1 MAGMYPTN
9 KEISS
14 FGKTVKFPGVDEN
27 GKFTNGD
34 FSNPDIPPSFLDA
47 NTVNLIIDNL
57 NALIAHLGGNA
68 NNTDGEQLKK
78 LFSITAEANK
88 AIKRDSQGRAKVAAP
103 VEADDIARK
112 KEVDDIINGEVELK
126 KLTVQGDI
134 VQRGENKITHTE
146 HVHTKQDMIHLRE
159 GAQTALGAKELAG
172 LVAEKYDGTKNG
184 VLGFGK
190 DGIARIGDKGDEQ
203 PLACRAE
210 SSEMKG
216 GAPIGWNSVKQRL
229 ETHLGF
235 KFNGIQNN
243 ADRTNYT
250 VCSTPA
256 ATQAKNCDCAGF
268 NLVTGAEITVKFTMT
283 NTANSPMLNVN
294 NTGAKPIYYRGTEVA
309 SSILSANCTYTFR
322 YNGFQYE
329 LVGEISE
336 TVTKAKIGLGNVDN
350 TADRDKSVKYAKT
363 AGSAE
368 DADKVCG
375 FSAGNANGMLVPVVD
390 SEFKANS
397 GYIKLGNGLIVQWGR
412 FFPKATKATLVLPIP
427 YSKWNSYSVVTA
439 DADGLNIDNDIEGY
453 DITTGINKRTEKS
466 IDFSIA
472 SSRREVHWMCI
483 GY

>member
-9 KEISS
+9 KEIQS

-88 AIKRDSQGRAKVAAP
+88 AIKRDSEGRAKVAPP

-112 KEVDDIINGEVELK
+112 KEVDDIINGDVELK

-146 HVHTKQDMIHLRE
+146 HIYTKQDMIHLRE

-322 YNGFQYE
+322 YNGFQYD

-350 TADRDKSVKYAKT
+350 TADNQKSVNYAKT

-375 FSAGNANGMLVPVVD
+375 FRAGNANGMLVPIVD
-390 SEFKANS
+390 SEFKADS
-397 GYIKLGNGLIVQWGR
+397 GYIKLGNGLIAQWGR
-412 FFPKATKATLVLPIP
+412 VRQTGSSGVRLSFIG
-427 YSKWNSYSVVTA
+427 YSKIPILLASAESY
-439 DADGLNIDNDIEGY
+439 GLGSWTESKCIDKSSGTVFCRGTNGAVQSY
-453 DITTGINKRTEKS
+453 INWLT
-466 IDFSIA
+466 
-472 SSRREVHWMCI
+472 I
-483 GY
+483 GF

>member
-14 FGKTVKFPGVDEN
+14 FGKTVRFPGVDEN

-34 FSNPDIPPSFLDA
+34 FSKPDIPPSFLDA

-88 AIKRDSQGRAKVAAP
+88 AIKRDSEGRAKVAPP

-134 VQRGENKITHTE
+134 VQRGENKITHAE

-190 DGIARIGDKGDEQ
+190 DGIARVGDKGDEQ

-210 SSEMKG
+210 SSEMTG
-216 GAPIGWNSVKQRL
+216 GALVGWNALKQRL
-229 ETHLGF
+229 ESHLGF

-256 ATQAKNCDCAGF
+256 ANKTKNCNCAGF
-268 NLVTGAEITVKFTMT
+268 NLVSGAEITVKFTMT
-283 NTANSPMLNVN
+283 NTTSSPMLNVN
-294 NTGAKPIYYRGTEVA
+294 DTGAKPIYYRGAEIA

-322 YNGFQYE
+322 YNGSQYE
-329 LVGEISE
+329 VVGEISE

-350 TADRDKSVKYAKT
+350 TADSQKSVNYAKT

-368 DADKVCG
+368 FATNAWNAHTVNG
-375 FSAGNANGMLVPVVD
+375 FRAGAENGMLVPVVD
-390 SEFKANS
+390 FRFEANK
-397 GYIKLGNGLIVQWGR
+397 GYIKLMNGLLVQWMRVIDNGGLIQLIE
-412 FFPKATKATLVLPIP
+412 FPTEFSNLNYYVF
-427 YSKWNSYSVVTA
+427 VTA
-439 DADGLNIDNDIEGY
+439 GT
-453 DITTGINKRTEKS
+453 ITSDTCFCGEFIPRTTKTTMLYHGG
-466 IDFSIA
+466 
-472 SSRREVHWMCI
+472 SSLWSVFAI
-483 GY
+483 GT

>member
-1 MAGMYPTN
+1 MAGMFPTN
-9 KEISS
+9 KEITA

-88 AIKRDSQGRAKVAAP
+88 AIKRDSEGRAKVAPP

-134 VQRGENKITHTE
+134 VQRGENKITHAE

-190 DGIARIGDKGDEQ
+190 DGIARVGDKGDEQ

-210 SSEMKG
+210 NSEMTG
-216 GAPIGWNSVKQRL
+216 GALVGWNALKQRL
-229 ETHLGF
+229 ESHLGF

-243 ADRTNYT
+243 ADRTNYA

-294 NTGAKPIYYRGTEVA
+294 NTGAKPIYYRGSEVA

-322 YNGFQYE
+322 YNGSQYE

-336 TVTKAKIGLGNVDN
+336 TVTKEKIGLGDVDN
-350 TADRDKSVKYAKT
+350 TPDSKKNVNSAKT
-363 AGSAE
+363 AGN
-368 DADKVCG
+368 ADTVDG
-375 FSAGNANGMLVPVVD
+375 FHAGSANGMLVPIVESKFEAD
-390 SEFKANS
+390 K
-397 GYIKLGNGLIVQWGR
+397 GYLKLMNGLILQWINVAENWSEPTR
-412 FFPKATKATLVLPIP
+412 VSFPIKFSEIPSVLG
-427 YSKWNSYSVVTA
+427 SMSHTGADSYSGTVKVFNKNLE
-439 DADGLNIDNDIEGY
+439 GFNISANHSGEI
-453 DITTGINKRTEKS
+453 IN
-466 IDFSIA
+466 
-472 SSRREVHWMCI
+472 SSLSFFCI
-483 GY
+483 GK